1 MACDND
7 ARRVPAGNATLRAV
21 GRLSIG
27 AGVVLLLVVTM
38 SSLSG
43 QSRPS
48 KPSAGASPLAG
59 VSQSALRSPPGAA
72 RAPTPAPKMRAL
84 LDHTASP
91 ATTTG
96 LKTANLSLAGT
107 RPDARS
113 AITPELWE
121 KVVRKLRA
129 GVMPPPDVPRPPLA
143 EYEGLRDWLE
153 AEIDRTAARAVDP
166 GSVVLHR
173 LNRTEYANA
182 IRDLLDLRD
191 RRHRRCCRPTIR
203 RTGSTTSPAR

>member
-21 GRLSIG
+21 GHLSIG

-72 RAPTPAPKMRAL
+72 QAPTPAPKMRAL
-84 LDHTASP
+84 LDQYCVTCHSDRV
-91 ATTTG
+91 
-96 LKTANLSLAGT
+96 KTANLSLQGLDLTKVA
-107 RPDARS
+107 DHA
-113 AITPELWE
+113 ELWE
-121 KVVRKLRA
+121 KVIRKLRA
-129 GVMPPPDVPRPPLA
+129 GVMPPPDRAAAAAGRVR
-143 EYEGLRDWLE
+143 R
-153 AEIDRTAARAVDP
+153 AARLARGRDRSRGGHRTTP

-191 RRHRRCCRPTIR
+191 RRHRRSCRPTIPP
-203 RTGSTTSPAR
+203 TGSTTSPGR